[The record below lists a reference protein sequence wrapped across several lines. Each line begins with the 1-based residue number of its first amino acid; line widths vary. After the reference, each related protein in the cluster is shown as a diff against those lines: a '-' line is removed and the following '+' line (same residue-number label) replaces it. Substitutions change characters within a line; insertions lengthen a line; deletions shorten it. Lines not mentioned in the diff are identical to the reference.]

1 MPLSDPHPDIDSAP
15 DSDPNACDGLSE
27 SGPIPCYIAAP
38 TSPSYPGP
46 TATQRVSADRA
57 PSAYPAPSDAPDP
70 FSYSLTL
77 PARPT
82 SAGVARGAVRT
93 TLHTHGLTALTFP
106 AMVLVGE
113 LIATAV
119 YFTPSPD
126 IYLSLRYRPHDPC
139 PTTEDHA
146 LSPSGTLRLIAYDA
160 HPPHTSPHLGALCNA
175 RRRTA
180 LRVLAAVT
188 KTCTGT
194 WGFGP
199 SHEPGGGT
207 RTWTT
212 LPNTPPA
219 TTW

>member
-1 MPLSDPHPDIDSAP
+1 R
-15 DSDPNACDGLSE
+15 SE
-27 SGPIPCYIAAP
+27 SGPVPCYVAAP
-38 TSPSYPGP
+38 TSPAYRGPTTPGP
-46 TATQRVSADRA
+46 ATTTE
-57 PSAYPAPSDAPDP
+57 PGPDP

-82 SAGVARGAVRT
+82 SAGVARSAVRT
-93 TLHTHGLTALTFP
+93 TLETHGLTALTFP

-119 YFTPSPD
+119 HFTPSPD
-126 IYLSLRYRPHDPC
+126 IYLALRYRPHDPC
-139 PTTEDHA
+139 PTTEDTPPEA
-146 LSPSGTLRLIAYDA
+146 TGTLRLIAYDA

-188 KTCTGT
+188 KSCTGT

-199 SHEPGGGT
+199 SPDPGGGT